1 MTRAVTSFFFFFF
14 KVRMNES
21 MTKAQY
27 LVSREQRKSYMA
39 DQNYNI
45 RDVPSW
51 FGAILPSGPRK
62 G

>member
-1 MTRAVTSFFFFFF
+1 MTRAVTSFIFFF

-27 LVSREQRKSYMA
+27 LVSQKQRKSYMA

-51 FGAILPSGPRK
+51 FGAILPSGLHQ